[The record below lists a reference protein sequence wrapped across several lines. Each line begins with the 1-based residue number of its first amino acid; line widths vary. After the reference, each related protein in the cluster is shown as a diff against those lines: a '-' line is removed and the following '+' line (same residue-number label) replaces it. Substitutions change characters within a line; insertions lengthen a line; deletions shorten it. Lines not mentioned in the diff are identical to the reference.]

1 VEPSDRAA
9 PYFAAAE
16 RGVLA
21 LQRCE
26 ACGAQSFPLRA
37 RCPRC
42 GSTRL
47 AWSESSGRGRV
58 FAHGRLERSALPEL
72 AGRLPLT
79 LLLVDLEEGP
89 RIPARLAAG
98 EPGPLRAGDAVALG
112 FEPAADGTPLPVFR
126 RVPG

>member
-1 VEPSDRAA
+1 MEPSERAA
-9 PYFAAAE
+9 PYFAAAA

-26 ACGAQSFPLRA
+26 ACGSHSFPLRS

-42 GSTRL
+42 GSARL
-47 AWSESSGRGRV
+47 DWSESSGRGRV

-98 EPGPLRAGDAVALG
+98 DAGPVRAGDAVALG
-112 FEPAADGTPLPVFR
+112 FETAGDGTPLPVFR
-126 RVPG
+126 RAAT